1 MRRFPTLFLML
12 GLCCSAAAGATTDC
26 GAPLN
31 FSCPSAAELRQA
43 ERTFRRAGKLSHKGL
58 TLEALELFEA
68 AARLVPYN
76 RQYALARELG
86 RQQAAYEHLRR
97 GNRKLMERR
106 QVEALAEFRQA
117 LELDPANQFAAQRM
131 RDALDPPGYAQNQPP
146 AASFSTAAGAA
157 ARLKSVSESSELELQ
172 PQPGKRT
179 LRFRGDSREL
189 LDQVA
194 RLFGLAAFFDES
206 VASRRVRMEVE
217 NVDFF
222 TAMKLAGR
230 VTHTFWVPLSEKEML
245 VLAESQENRRLYE
258 PMSART
264 FYLTDAA
271 STQELNDFVSLLR
284 IMFDIRF
291 IAAQPAQSSVVVR
304 APKPVLDAAARVLD
318 SLRGGRPQ
326 VLLDVQAFELNATA
340 LRQAG
345 IDLPLQFRIFNVAT
359 EVRSL
364 LGQPG
369 IQSLINQLFSSGGIN
384 QPSPAAI
391 AALLAQ
397 LQNQG
402 NSLVGQ
408 SIASFGGGITRTGIV
423 IPAQS
428 VKLNMNQSLVTSLE
442 HAVLRAGQGTPA
454 TLRSGTRFP
463 ILNASF
469 APIFNSPALS
479 QVLQNQSFRPA
490 FPSFSYEDLG
500 LTLKAQP
507 RVLANLDISLELE
520 LQIKAL
526 GAETFNSVP
535 VITNREYKSTLTLKE
550 GETAVVLGAI
560 SQSETRSLRGLPG
573 LGQVPLLGRA
583 ASTATRETAENQLM
597 IVITPHVV
605 RLPPH
610 PPQTETWLPSA
621 Q

>member
-1 MRRFPTLFLML
+1 MGRFPTLFLML
-12 GLCCSAAAGATTDC
+12 GLCCSPAAGATTNC
-26 GAPLN
+26 GVPLN
-31 FSCPSAAELRQA
+31 LSCPSAAELRQA
-43 ERTFRRAGKLSHKGL
+43 ERAFRRAGKLSHKGL
-58 TLEALELFEA
+58 ILEALEWLEE
-68 AARLVPYN
+68 AARLVPYS

-86 RQQAAYEHLRR
+86 RQQAAHEHLRR
-97 GNRKLMERR
+97 GNQELIERR

-131 RDALDPPGYAQNQPP
+131 RDALDPPGYAPNQPP
-146 AASFSTAAGAA
+146 AASFSTAADAA
-157 ARLKSVSESSELELQ
+157 ARLKAVSESSELELQ

-189 LDQVA
+189 LDQAA

-206 VASRRVRMEVE
+206 VAGRRVRMEVE

-230 VTHTFWVPLSEKEML
+230 VTRTFWVPLSEKEML

-264 FYLTDAA
+264 FYLTDAT

-291 IAAQPAQSSVVVR
+291 IAPQPAQSSVVVR
-304 APKPVLDAAARVLD
+304 APKQVLDAAARVLD

-345 IDLPLQFRIFNVAT
+345 IDLPLQFRLFNVAT

-369 IQSLINQLFSSGGIN
+369 IQSVINQLFSSGGIN

-397 LQNQG
+397 LRNQA

-408 SIASFGGGITRTGIV
+408 PIASFGGGITRTGIV

-442 HAVLRAGQGTPA
+442 HAVLRAGQGSPA

-469 APIFNSPALS
+469 APIFNSPALA
-479 QVLQNQSFRPA
+479 QVLQNRSFLPA

-500 LTLKAQP
+500 LTLKAKP
-507 RVLANLDISLELE
+507 RVLADLDIFLELE

-526 GAETFNSVP
+526 GAQTFNSVP

-573 LGQVPLLGRA
+573 WGRVPLLGRA
-583 ASTATRETAENQLM
+583 ASTATRETADNQLM